1 MAEYSTQ
8 MEDPFALLDPDAA
21 LLPLLEAAK
30 DSLGSVPTIRALVNK
45 ILSHPE
51 IFCGYDQLK
60 VLLVNGK
67 INDDTLLLATLDLF
81 SYGDYS
87 AYVQNPSAYLP
98 LNARQISKIQQLT
111 LLSCVQGACERGQS
125 SISYTVIGE
134 ALQIS
139 DQRAL
144 EQVIVSCLNSRVL
157 NGRLCQKSRQLLI
170 TNVPVC
176 ISRDVAPEKMP
187 SMIHQLQG
195 LQERLATSHT
205 GLEEAHSDVSQSI
218 AQSAAYWKA
227 LEDRHSKMQANS
239 SSGSGVGGGTV
250 RLAGWPE
257 SGVGARR
264 SSASRQSNKR
274 SRGGLGGTFPDPF
287 QRY

>member
-1 MAEYSTQ
+1 

-30 DSLGSVPTIRALVNK
+30 DSLNSLPTIRALVNK

-60 VLLVNGK
+60 DLLVNGK

-87 AYVQNPSAYLP
+87 GYVQNPTAYLP
-98 LNARQISKIQQLT
+98 LNPRQIAKLQQLT
-111 LLSCVQGACERGQS
+111 LLSCVQAACERGQS
-125 SISYTVIGE
+125 SISYTTIGE

-144 EQVIVSCLNSRVL
+144 EQVIVSCLNCRVL

-176 ISRDVAPEKMP
+176 ISRDVAPAKVP
-187 SMIHQLQG
+187 TMIHQLQA
-195 LQERLATSHT
+195 LQERLATSHS

-227 LEDRHSKMQANS
+227 LEDRHSKMQATS
-239 SSGSGVGGGTV
+239 SSGTGSGVGGGTV

-264 SSASRQSNKR
+264 SSVSRQSNKR

>member
-1 MAEYSTQ
+1 

-30 DSLGSVPTIRALVNK
+30 ESLSSVPTIRALVNK

-67 INDDTLLLATLDLF
+67 INDDKLLLATLDLF
-81 SYGDYS
+81 SYGDY
-87 AYVQNPSAYLP
+87 ATYVQNPSAYLP
-98 LNARQISKIQQLT
+98 LNPRQISKLQQLT
-111 LLSCVQGACERGQS
+111 LLSCVHGACERGQS
-125 SISYTVIGE
+125 SISYTAIGE

-139 DQRAL
+139 DQRAI

-157 NGRLCQKSRQLLI
+157 NGRLCQKSRQLWI

-176 ISRDVAPEKMP
+176 ISRDVAPDQIP
-187 SMIHQLQG
+187 NMIRQLQA

-227 LEDRHSKMQANS
+227 VEERHSKMQANS
-239 SSGSGVGGGTV
+239 SSGAGSGVGGGTV

-257 SGVGARR
+257 TGVGARR